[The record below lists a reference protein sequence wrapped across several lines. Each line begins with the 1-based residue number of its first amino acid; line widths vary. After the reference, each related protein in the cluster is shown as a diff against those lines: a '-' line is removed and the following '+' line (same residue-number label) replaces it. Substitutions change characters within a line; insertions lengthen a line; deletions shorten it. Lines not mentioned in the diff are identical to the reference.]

1 MSRQIKI
8 ILGIFTVLL
17 LLIIANLS
25 WVQIF
30 GAQKIADNTANN
42 RGMVSQYAI
51 QRGEILTADGE
62 VAAQSVQTTSQYKY
76 QRVYPMGPLFANLTG
91 YDSWRY
97 GRTGLEKKFNQDL
110 LGEGNTTFR
119 SWLNGLLGK
128 SRKGN
133 TIVMTADSRLQRTAT
148 EALGKQK
155 GAVVALDPQTGAVLA
170 CVTYPTY
177 NPNLAVPGSNDDKQA
192 AWNALIAD
200 PNQPFVDRATEGL
213 YPPGSSFKV
222 VTAAGALD
230 DGTVT
235 PDSQF
240 DCTGTY
246 HIPQFGNHSIPDFN
260 TRGHGQ
266 ISFETALI
274 VSCNVTFAQVAIK
287 MGAPAFVAAAE
298 AFGFNK
304 VIPFTLP
311 VAKTH
316 IQSASSMDLLALAS
330 AGIGQGQDLA
340 SPLQMALVAA
350 AVADGGKIMKPYAVS
365 EVQDYNGTTL
375 QRFGPQEWGSAMKEE
390 TSATL
395 TDMMVQVV
403 SKGTGTAARID
414 GVDVAGKTGTAET
427 GVEGQA
433 HAWFIS
439 FAPANDPKIAV
450 AVIVENGGEGGAVAA
465 PIARQVMEEA
475 LSQSK

>member
-1 MSRQIKI
+1 
-8 ILGIFTVLL
+8 
-17 LLIIANLS
+17 
-25 WVQIF
+25 
-30 GAQKIADNTANN
+30 
-42 RGMVSQYAI
+42 
-51 QRGEILTADGE
+51 
-62 VAAQSVQTTSQYKY
+62 
-76 QRVYPMGPLFANLTG
+76 
-91 YDSWRY
+91 
-97 GRTGLEKKFNQDL
+97 
-110 LGEGNTTFR
+110 
-119 SWLNGLLGK
+119 
-128 SRKGN
+128 
-133 TIVMTADSRLQRTAT
+133 
-148 EALGKQK
+148 
-155 GAVVALDPQTGAVLA
+155 
-170 CVTYPTY
+170 
-177 NPNLAVPGSNDDKQA
+177 
-192 AWNALIAD
+192 
-200 PNQPFVDRATEGL
+200 
-213 YPPGSSFKV
+213 
-222 VTAAGALD
+222 
-230 DGTVT
+230 
-235 PDSQF
+235 
-240 DCTGTY
+240 
-246 HIPQFGNHSIPDFN
+246 
-260 TRGHGQ
+260 
-266 ISFETALI
+266 
-274 VSCNVTFAQVAIK
+274 
-287 MGAPAFVAAAE
+287 
-298 AFGFNK
+298 
-304 VIPFTLP
+304 
-311 VAKTH
+311 
-316 IQSASSMDLLALAS
+316 MDLLALAS